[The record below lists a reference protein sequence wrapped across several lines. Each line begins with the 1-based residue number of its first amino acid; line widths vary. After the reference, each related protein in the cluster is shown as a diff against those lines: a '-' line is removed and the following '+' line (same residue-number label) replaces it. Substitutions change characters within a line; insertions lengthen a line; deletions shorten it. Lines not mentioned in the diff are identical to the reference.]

1 MADQVTLA
9 AQARTSRGKGE
20 ARRLR
25 RTGRVPAVAYGS
37 GLDPTPVSVD
47 SLELYHVLHTGAGLN
62 AVIGLDVDGD
72 THLTLAREVQR
83 HPVRRDIQHV
93 DFVVVDRT
101 RKVTVDV
108 PIDLLGESPG
118 ADEGGVIDQVSF
130 STSIEVLPFDVPDS
144 LQLNISDMQ
153 LGDVKRLGDIDLPD
167 GVELLEDPDRT
178 VVSVAIPAA
187 DVPDTTVEEDEALEG
202 ALEDGAEGDDAATGD
217 EAAAA
222 EGDGDEG

>member
-1 MADQVTLA
+1 MADQVTLG

-37 GLDPTPVSVD
+37 GLEATPVSID

-62 AVIGLDVDGD
+62 AVIGLDVDGEV
-72 THLTLAREVQR
+72 HLTLAREVQR

-93 DFVVVDRT
+93 DFVVVDRST
-101 RKVTVDV
+101 KVTVDV
-108 PIDLLGESPG
+108 PIELLGESPG
-118 ADEGGVIDQVSF
+118 ADEGGVIDQVRF
-130 STSIEVLPFDVPDS
+130 STSVEVLPFDVPDS
-144 LQLNISDMQ
+144 LQLDISDMQ
-153 LGDVKRLGDIDLPD
+153 LGDVKRLGDINVPD
-167 GVELLEDPDRT
+167 GVELLEDPDRA

-187 DVPDTTVEEDEALEG
+187 DVPDTTVAEDDALEG
-202 ALEDGAEGDDAATGD
+202 ALAEGAEGDDAATGD

-222 EGDGDEG
+222 EDADES